1 MKQQIVLH
9 GSRNAVIFSS
19 ALLLAHH
26 VLRQAVSFA
35 ALRVS
40 LMCSAL
46 LCRCCRSLQSV
57 LLLPGRKR
65 ASSSTSCIL
74 FSFSGYGRGPF
85 LLRREVSQVKYCPS
99 PWQANLRLLHTAGVR
114 RALLCPLCP
123 SSVCLYVLL
132 FQTESSLVLIWPYI
146 VISYY

>member
-1 MKQQIVLH
+1 MKQQTVVLH

-19 ALLLAHH
+19 ALLLAHR
-26 VLRQAVSFA
+26 VLGQAVSFS
-35 ALRVS
+35 ALCVS

-46 LCRCCRSLQSV
+46 LCRCYKSLLSV

-65 ASSSTSCIL
+65 ASSCNSCIL
-74 FSFSGYGRGPF
+74 FSFSGYGRRGSF
-85 LLRREVSQVKYCPS
+85 LLRREILSVSLES
-99 PWQANLRLLHTAGVR
+99 NLRLLHTAGVR

-123 SSVCLYVLL
+123 SSACLYVLH